1 MTSMNDFGEFEQVIG
16 LEVHVQLNTSTKI
29 FVGTRNEYGFSPN
42 SLTDPVTLGLP
53 GALPVVNS
61 KAIEFAVMLG
71 LATHCSIR
79 RFTRF
84 ARKHYFYPDSPKGY
98 QISQYEEPICE
109 NGFIDLI
116 ENKKRIGITRI
127 HMEEDAGK
135 SSHFKSSSLV
145 DLNRA
150 GTPLLEVVSEPDLRS
165 APEALEYLRTLHQF
179 VTYLNICN
187 GNMEQ
192 GNFRCDANISV
203 RKRGSSVL
211 GTRTEIKNLNSFKFI
226 EKAIEYETYRHLSII
241 KDGGTIHQET
251 VLFDSDA
258 GTTRSMRGKEE
269 AADYRYFPDPDL
281 PPIVLSDEFIAQ
293 VRELIPELPQEKMA
307 RFEFEYGLSRYD
319 AAVLAATKSTADY
332 FEAALQS
339 NATPKSV
346 CNWIVSELFALLNK
360 ENSTL
365 EQCKVTAES
374 LGTLVCMI
382 EAGTISGKI
391 GKQVLVSLY
400 EQGGDPE
407 AIVNA
412 QGLSQMSDSAELTT
426 IIGDIINNHPNQF
439 KEFVGGKD
447 SLLGFF
453 VGQVMKATK
462 GKANPELTN
471 NILASLRGDA
481 SSGRSKS

>member
-1 MTSMNDFGEFEQVIG
+1 MTSINDFQEFEQVIG
-16 LEVHVQLNTSTKI
+16 LEVHVQLNTATKI
-29 FVGTRNEYGFSPN
+29 FVGTKNDYGLSPN

-53 GALPVVNS
+53 GALPVVNE

-71 LATHCSIR
+71 LATKCSIR

-84 ARKHYFYPDSPKGY
+84 ARKHYFYPDLPKGY

-116 ENKKRIGITRI
+116 ENEKRIGITRI

-150 GTPLLEVVSEPDLRS
+150 GTPLLEVVSEPDMRS
-165 APEALEYLRTLHQF
+165 AIEALEYLKTLHQF

-203 RKRGSSVL
+203 RKRGSSVF
-211 GTRTEIKNLNSFKFI
+211 GTRTEIKNLNSFRFI
-226 EKAIEYETYRHLSII
+226 EKAIEYETWRHLSII

-258 GTTRSMRGKEE
+258 GTTRPMRGKEE

-281 PPIVLSDEFIAQ
+281 PPIVLSDEFIAK
-293 VRELIPELPQEKMA
+293 VRSCIPELPHDKVA
-307 RFEFEYGLSRYD
+307 RFESEYALSRYD
-319 AAVLAATKSTADY
+319 ATVLTLTRATADY
-332 FEAALQS
+332 FEAALKS

-346 CNWIVSELFALLNK
+346 CNWIVSELFALLNRD
-360 ENSTL
+360 NTPL
-365 EQCKVTAES
+365 EQCKVSAES
-374 LGTLVCMI
+374 LGKLVSMI
-382 EAGTISGKI
+382 ERGTISGKI
-391 GKQVLVSLY
+391 GKQVLVALY
-400 EQGGDPE
+400 ENAGDPE
-407 AIVNA
+407 VIVNS
-412 QGLSQMSDSAELTT
+412 QGLSQISDSTELTS
-426 IIGDIINNHPNQF
+426 IIRGIIANHQNQF
-439 KEFVGGKD
+439 KEFVEGKD

-471 NILASLRGDA
+471 GILMQL
-481 SSGRSKS
+481 KSNSTFE

>member
-1 MTSMNDFGEFEQVIG
+1 MENKDDFKEFEQVIG
-16 LEVHVQLNTSTKI
+16 LEVHVQLNTATKI
-29 FVGTRNEYGFSPN
+29 FVGTRNDYGLSPN

-53 GALPVVNS
+53 GALPVVNE

-71 LATHCSIR
+71 LATNCSIR

-84 ARKHYFYPDSPKGY
+84 ARKHYFYPDLPKGY

-109 NGFIDLI
+109 HGFIELV

-150 GTPLLEVVSEPDLRS
+150 GTPLLEVVSEPDMRS
-165 APEALEYLRTLHQF
+165 AGEALEYLKTLHQF

-203 RKRGSSVL
+203 RKRGSSTF
-211 GTRTEIKNLNSFKFI
+211 GTRTEIKNLNSFRFI
-226 EKAIEYETYRHLSII
+226 EKAIEYETWRHLSII
-241 KDGGTIHQET
+241 REGGTIHQET

-258 GTTRSMRGKEE
+258 GTTRPMRGKEE

-281 PPIVLSDEFIAQ
+281 PPIVLSDEFIAR
-293 VRELIPELPQEKMA
+293 VRSNVPELPHEKIV
-307 RFEFEYGLSRYD
+307 RFESEYGLSRYD
-319 AAVLAATKSTADY
+319 ATVLTSTKSTADY
-332 FEAALQS
+332 FEAALKS
-339 NATPKSV
+339 NAAPKSV
-346 CNWIVSELFALLNK
+346 CNWIISELFALLNK
-360 ENSTL
+360 ENTPL
-365 EQCKVTAES
+365 EECKVSAES
-374 LGTLVCMI
+374 LGKLVRMI
-382 EAGTISGKI
+382 EEGTISGKI
-391 GKQVLVSLY
+391 GKQVLVALY
-400 EQGGDPE
+400 ENGGDPQ
-407 AIVNA
+407 AVVSS
-412 QGLSQMSDSAELTT
+412 QGLSQMSDSKELTS
-426 IIGDIINNHPNQF
+426 IIEGIMANHPNQF
-439 KEFVGGKD
+439 KEFVEGKD

-471 NILASLRGDA
+471 KILTSL
-481 SSGRSKS
+481 KSTPTIK